1 VIWQGQGVANPSVIG
16 VILRKGLRG
25 TKMPSDKDLR
35 LLDLLDWWE
44 GHRWAASELCSDESA
59 KLKAKVLEAVE
70 NLSVGELIFS
80 SSEERSKIEEYI
92 AQEITRIETSLT
104 AGLAK
109 EISNLTFETPTQGP
123 ITDYSGWS
131 YWDLGR
137 LALGGGA
144 PTAIAIA
151 GGRAATGVLAAA
163 GLATIAAPVTIVA
176 ALGGL
181 AWSAYSTG
189 EQMRISYRDA
199 LMEGIDRCLFAD
211 ADASVLVRHCA
222 VLDQILK
229 IKTEG
234 A

>member
-1 VIWQGQGVANPSVIG
+1 V
-16 VILRKGLRG
+16 
-25 TKMPSDKDLR
+25 D
-35 LLDLLDWWE
+35 
-44 GHRWAASELCSDESA
+44 
-59 KLKAKVLEAVE
+59 
-70 NLSVGELIFS
+70 ELIFS

-176 ALGGL
+176 ALGFLLGQRTRQE
-181 AWSAYSTG
+181 ANA
-189 EQMRISYRDA
+189 ISYRDA
-199 LMEGIDRCLFAD
+199 LMEGIDRCSVCD
-211 ADASVLVRHCA
+211 PDASVLARHCA
-222 VLDQILK
+222 VLDQFSR
-229 IKTEG
+229 
-234 A
+234 